1 MCVSYCSK
9 EKKKTAFLFEIMTW
23 QHEIFLSEG
32 SFGFVVIAGMLDW
45 PHCSL
50 KEEMIPTAL
59 S

>member
-1 MCVSYCSK
+1 MSVIALK
-9 EKKKTAFLFEIMTW
+9 RKKKAAFVFEIMTW
-23 QHEIFLSEG
+23 QHEILLSEG
-32 SFGFVVIAGMLDW
+32 SFGFVVIARLLDW